1 MTDNTPNLLSD
12 QQMADYRQKGHLT
25 TNRIFDS
32 QTIDTAIRESE
43 DWQRA
48 FLADIDQAEETYF
61 LEQEVAEPT
70 LRKLDQPV
78 YERAHFRRMASHPVL
93 VGCVEQLIG
102 IGVSVYFSQIFCK
115 APNGSAAK
123 PVHQDNFYF
132 DPDNKDGL
140 ITAWVA
146 LDDATVDNGCLF
158 FAEGTHLGPVY
169 PHVAAADQPF
179 NLQMPP
185 DIAQQYPM
193 SPAPVDSGSVSFHH
207 GSIFH
212 QSSANQSPNWRRAV
226 AFHYL
231 HHQARCVA
239 PNLTYDPS
247 KIVKI
252 TDPS

>member
-43 DWQRA
+43 DWQQA

-146 LDDATVDNGCLF
+146 LDDATMGNGCLF
-158 FAEGTHLGPVY
+158 FAEGTHLGSVY
-169 PHVAAADQPF
+169 STQLQRTNHSIYRCHSTSLNNTQCRRHRWIVAASLF
-179 NLQMPP
+179 TT
-185 DIAQQYPM
+185 
-193 SPAPVDSGSVSFHH
+193 VVS
-207 GSIFH
+207 ST
-212 QSSANQSPNWRRAV
+212 SRRPTRTQTV
-226 AFHYL
+226 ATLWFFTTFT
-231 HHQARCVA
+231 
-239 PNLTYDPS
+239 TYRENG
-247 KIVKI
+247 KGTK
-252 TDPS
+252 